1 MEKSEIERECKEILK
16 EYSLDRSKVD
26 ELKPTDEIAETLG
39 LDSLDLVEMV
49 MTLEEH
55 FEVSIEEE
63 DIAKIKTFSDMV
75 TYIEGKLSS
84 KN

>member
-1 MEKSEIERECKEILK
+1 MERSEIEKECKEILK

-26 ELKPTDEIAETLG
+26 DLKPTDEIAETLG

-49 MTLEEH
+49 MTLEER

-63 DIAKIKTFSDMV
+63 DIPKIKTFNDLMS
-75 TYIEGKLSS
+75 YIEEKLNS
-84 KN
+84 K